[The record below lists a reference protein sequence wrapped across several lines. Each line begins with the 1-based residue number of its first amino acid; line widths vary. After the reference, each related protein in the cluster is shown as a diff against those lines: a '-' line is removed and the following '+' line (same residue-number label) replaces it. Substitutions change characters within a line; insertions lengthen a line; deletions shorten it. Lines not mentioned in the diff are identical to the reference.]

1 MRRLL
6 REPLVHFMALGSLMF
21 ILSGILGSSGSTST
35 NEIVINEAQVQRLI
49 DSWSAVWRR
58 PPTERELTGL
68 IDDFITEE
76 VFYREALAI
85 GLENDDQ
92 IIRRRLRQKMEFIS
106 EDLSSQ
112 LEPTEQELREYL
124 EANRDYFEIEPTF
137 TFAHIYLN
145 PDKIEGDLEKSVQRL
160 ASRLSPDSARNP
172 SSFGDA
178 FPLPYRYQ
186 EESHSEITKTF
197 GIEFSDALLEIEP
210 GKWVGP
216 VSSGYG
222 YHLVFLEG
230 RTESRFPDLEEVK
243 EVVEREWLMQRR
255 RQINQEFIG
264 RLRAKYTITL
274 DLPETILSRSQKME
288 TSE

>member
-1 MRRLL
+1 
-6 REPLVHFMALGSLMF
+6 MF
-21 ILSGILGSSGSTST
+21 ILAGILGNSGSTGT

-58 PPTERELTGL
+58 PPTEQELTGL

-76 VFYREALAI
+76 VLYREALAI

-124 EANRDYFEIEPTF
+124 EANRDYFEIEPKL

-145 PDKIEGDLEKSVQRL
+145 PDKIEGNLEKSVQKL
-160 ASRLSPDSARNP
+160 ASRLSPDSARTP
-172 SSFGDA
+172 SSFGDP
-178 FPLPYRYQ
+178 FPLPYQYQ

-216 VSSGYG
+216 ISSGYG
-222 YHLVFLEG
+222 YHLVFLTE
-230 RTESRFPDLEEVK
+230 RQESRFPELEEVK
-243 EVVEREWLMQRR
+243 DIVKREWLMSRR
-255 RQINQEFIG
+255 REINQEFIN
-264 RLRAKYTITL
+264 RLRGKYSISL
-274 DLPETILSRSQKME
+274 DLPETILSKGQKAE
-288 TSE
+288 ASE